1 MRAAY
6 SEGRNIVLIGMPG
19 SGKSTVG
26 PILAQKT
33 GMNFVD
39 TDQLI
44 KISDGRDLGDIVKE
58 DGYERF
64 LELQQQIITS
74 QAFRNHVIATGGSV
88 VKSEGLMRYLR
99 ESGTVIFLDESPE
112 VLESRFDPGRRLARV
127 NGQTFRDVYAE
138 RRPLYI
144 KYADCIID
152 CDGKTAE
159 EIVQEIMGNG

>member
-6 SEGRNIVLIGMPG
+6 SDGRNIVLIGMPG

-26 PILAQKT
+26 PLLAQKA
-33 GMNFVD
+33 GMDFVD
-39 TDQLI
+39 TDQLM
-44 KISDGRDLGDIVKE
+44 KDADGRDLGDIVKE

-74 QAFRNHVIATGGSV
+74 KSFRNHVIATGGSV
-88 VKSEGLMRYLR
+88 VKSEGLMRYFR

-112 VLESRFDPGRRLARV
+112 VLENRLDPGRRLARIQ
-127 NGQTFRDVYAE
+127 GQTFREVYME

-144 KYADCIID
+144 KYADRIID
-152 CDGKTAE
+152 CVGKTAE
-159 EIVQEIMGNG
+159 EIVQEIMRNG